1 MFLYSLLEV
10 SAKAT
15 NVVKWIS
22 VGAVVLLLALIAVF
36 GFSKKKKSEKYDAK
50 RIAFAGVCVASSF
63 VLALIKFKPVQYGGS
78 ITLAS
83 FVPVL
88 IFAYVY
94 GAGNGFAVG
103 LIHGLLNFIESPYIL
118 TPATFILDYL
128 LAFASIGLMGFFGKM
143 QRKEK
148 SALPLVLGC
157 ISVFSARFLAHLLS
171 GMIFFLQDAVWVSLP
186 NWAMGNAFVYSLVY
200 QCVYIPADAF
210 IATMVL
216 LFLAKTGVLDKL
228 TKLMRGK
235 N

>member
-10 SAKAT
+10 SAKTT

-22 VGAVVLLLALIAVF
+22 VGAVIVLLALISIL
-36 GFSKKKKSEKYDAK
+36 GFFQKKNTVRYDAK

-83 FVPVL
+83 FVPIL
-88 IFAYVY
+88 IYAYVY
-94 GAGNGFAVG
+94 GPWEGFAVG

-118 TPATFILDYL
+118 TWATFILDYL
-128 LAFASIGLMGFFGKM
+128 LAFASVGVMGFFGKM
-143 QRKEK
+143 RKNGS

-157 ISVFSARFLAHLLS
+157 VCVFSVRFLAHLGS

-186 NWAMGNAFVYSLVY
+186 EWAMSNAFVYSLIY
-200 QCVYIPADAF
+200 QCVYIPADAL

-216 LFLAKTGVLDKL
+216 LFLKKAGILDKL
-228 TKLMRGK
+228 TKLMK
-235 N
+235 TKA